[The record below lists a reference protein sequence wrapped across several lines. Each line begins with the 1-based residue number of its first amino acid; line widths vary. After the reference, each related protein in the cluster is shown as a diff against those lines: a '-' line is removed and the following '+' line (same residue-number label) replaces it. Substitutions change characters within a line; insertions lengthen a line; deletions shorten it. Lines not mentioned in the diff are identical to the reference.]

1 LPERRPHPDGVR
13 LFLTIVLYFFD
24 FPGYNDVAMKKYLI
38 LPFIAIPAIAG
49 QLSLQLEN
57 DVLFHD
63 DSDYTHGTRVEYRTD
78 QSFRFGAQQLMY
90 TPLDLRNEAQIEGRH
105 PYAGYLA
112 GFVGKRWVKDVRPHL
127 ATWDDLELQLGVLGP
142 SSGAEQTQKFIHK
155 MIGSKNPAGWDHQ
168 LKDEPEIQALYK
180 KGADFLLF
188 GYDRGW
194 GTHLETEAGLL
205 LGTLQIAP
213 TANIGLKFGYGFEP
227 GETYSEI
234 GIRSLARSKCS
245 VYVLA
250 GFEGWYWFRNELLDG
265 NADYVG
271 NRDTLTV
278 EKEPV
283 TGCFRYGLGF
293 RYKQIELKALVMRC
307 TREYKTQE
315 SAPNYASFYLGW
327 NF

>member
-1 LPERRPHPDGVR
+1 M
-13 LFLTIVLYFFD
+13 I
-24 FPGYNDVAMKKYLI
+24 VAMKKYLI

-112 GFVGKRWVKDVRPHL
+112 GFAGKRWVKDVLPHFS
-127 ATWDDLELQLGVLGP
+127 TYDDVELQLGVLGP
-142 SSGAEQTQKFIHK
+142 SSMAEEAQRFIHK
-155 MIGSKNPAGWDHQ
+155 IIGSKNPQGWDHQ
-168 LKDEPEIQALYK
+168 LKDEPEIQLSYW
-180 KGADFLLF
+180 KGADLLLF

-194 GTHLETEAGLL
+194 GTHLEAEIGGL
-205 LGTLQIAP
+205 LGTFQIAP
-213 TANIGLKFGYGFEP
+213 GANADLKFGYGFEP
-227 GETYSEI
+227 GDTYGEVRVKSVVKP
-234 GIRSLARSKCS
+234 RWS

-250 GFEGWYWFRNELLDG
+250 GVEGWWWLRNELLDG
-265 NADYVG
+265 NADYID
-271 NRDTLTV
+271 NNDTLTV
-278 EKEPV
+278 EKEPL
-283 TGCFRYGLGF
+283 TGCFRTGIGA
-293 RYKQIELKALVMRC
+293 RYKNLELKFYVLRG

-315 SAPNYASFYLGW
+315 SAPNYTSFSIGW
-327 NF
+327 DF